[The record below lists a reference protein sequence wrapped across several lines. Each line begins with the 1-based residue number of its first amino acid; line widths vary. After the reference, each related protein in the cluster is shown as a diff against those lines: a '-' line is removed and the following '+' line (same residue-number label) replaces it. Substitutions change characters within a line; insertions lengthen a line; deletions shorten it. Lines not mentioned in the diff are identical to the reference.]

1 LFDFSAIGMLVLKNS
16 FWCGTF
22 WMVMFGCAAWKP
34 LMALTQTPLSGLAV
48 ALFHQLRVT
57 FAPALAL
64 VDELEPAEGLLLLLH
79 AAIVAAAAATA
90 MATMTGF
97 GERRM
102 RLIS

>member
-1 LFDFSAIGMLVLKNS
+1 
-16 FWCGTF
+16 
-22 WMVMFGCAAWKP
+22 MVTFGCAVWKP
-34 LMALTQTPLSGLAV
+34 VMALTQTPLSGLAV
-48 ALFHQLRVT
+48 ALFHQLSVT
-57 FAPALAL
+57 RAPALEL
-64 VDELEPAEGLLLLLH
+64 VDELEPTEVPLLLLH

>member
-1 LFDFSAIGMLVLKNS
+1 MV
-16 FWCGTF
+16 TF
-22 WMVMFGCAAWKP
+22 GWAPWKAV
-34 LMALTQTPLSGLAV
+34 MALTQTPLSGSAV

-57 FAPALAL
+57 RAPALEL
-64 VDELEPAEGLLLLLH
+64 VEEPEPTDVPLLLH

-102 RLIS
+102 RLSSPEDAGYPRLWP